1 MGYFMRTMRAN
12 SFMIIR
18 KSNNINM
25 PPQGR
30 KRASRENDT
39 PEDVKK
45 NNERYAKQHLEA
57 MVDLNFTIGD
67 FWIDMHYGKDDRPAT
82 YEDAEAR
89 LTRFI
94 RKLRAEWK
102 RAGGELKYIA
112 TTECGERGG
121 YHHHIL
127 LNAGIVSAE
136 RVMMI
141 WGMRYCSNKLVYSE
155 DLSTLADYI
164 FKQST
169 IEAREERGREHKKRW
184 RASKNLRKPEVE
196 KEIVK
201 AHTWR
206 QIPQPPKGY
215 YLDEDSIQRGT
226 DWLGFPWME
235 YKLIKIQTPTKTK
248 KRRGMIL

>member
-1 MGYFMRTMRAN
+1 MGYFMRMIRAN
-12 SFMIIR
+12 SFAIVR

-25 PPQGR
+25 LPRGR
-30 KRASRENDT
+30 KRASRKNDT
-39 PEDVKK
+39 LDEVKK

-57 MVDLNFTIGD
+57 LIDLNFTIGD
-67 FWIDMHYGKDDRPAT
+67 FWIDLHYSKDDRPT
-82 YEDAEAR
+82 DYEDAEAR
-89 LTRFI
+89 LTKFI

-102 RAGGELKYIA
+102 KAGGALKYIA

-141 WGMRYCSNKLVYSE
+141 WGMRYCSNKLVYST
-155 DLSTLADYI
+155 DLSDLADYI
-164 FKQST
+164 FKQGT
-169 IEAREERGREHKKRW
+169 IELREERGLERKKRW
-184 RASKNLRKPEVE
+184 RPSKNLIKPRVE

-201 AHTWR
+201 AKTWR

-215 YLDEDSIQRGT
+215 YLDVDSIQRGT
-226 DWLGFPWME
+226 DWLGYPWME
-235 YKLIKIQTPTKTK
+235 YKLIKIPPP
-248 KRRGMIL
+248 KRRTKS